1 MDRPTFQLSPE
12 AVNRGRKR
20 LKDKRARNKAII
32 AESSTNSQPSPTHTP
47 LFKLSHRPS
56 ASAPVSPLYVHP
68 TATSGLQ
75 SPQTILRS
83 LEVQNPLLTQL
94 RRYKT
99 KQNLNQ
105 LTSSDQ
111 NDPAAPLF
119 NDDEDDEE
127 EEIPLGTATF
137 VESEVATESEAV
149 DEDAAAATVSSPE
162 KLSEIEKNLR
172 QSEDKSDRQWRQE
185 IIRRQQYCLIMI
197 LLVWLTSMITQTN
210 NLISTAS
217 ETITNVTILLTVIII
232 CNSHARADVTSREQI
247 YLQFGESVKKLAKER
262 AGLFEN
268 CPLEIKNSKPFQIRE
283 FVTWRPSAE
292 FEDRAGLRSLFS
304 SDVHN
309 FFSHLNVDVFG
320 ALPQDIQF
328 HSRFAYV
335 EFYMT
340 CLDCKLVPK
349 GIWNEQIRMDS
360 DEL

>member
-149 DEDAAAATVSSPE
+149 DEDAAAATT
-162 KLSEIEKNLR
+162 
-172 QSEDKSDRQWRQE
+172 
-185 IIRRQQYCLIMI
+185 IRRQIRSP
-197 LLVWLTSMITQTN
+197 VETRNNKTS
-210 NLISTAS
+210 
-217 ETITNVTILLTVIII
+217 TIL
-232 CNSHARADVTSREQI
+232 SDYDTSGVAHQHD
-247 YLQFGESVKKLAKER
+247 
-262 AGLFEN
+262 N
-268 CPLEIKNSKPFQIRE
+268 P
-283 FVTWRPSAE
+283 
-292 FEDRAGLRSLFS
+292 
-304 SDVHN
+304 
-309 FFSHLNVDVFG
+309 
-320 ALPQDIQF
+320 
-328 HSRFAYV
+328 
-335 EFYMT
+335 
-340 CLDCKLVPK
+340 
-349 GIWNEQIRMDS
+349 NEQLNFDSIRNDNERDDS
-360 DEL
+360 SHSDHYL